1 MDAMV
6 FCEGDH
12 RRPVSEVPSSP
23 LPRLCLTSDS
33 AKGLPRATRWSH
45 TSARGPG
52 QHTLTFP
59 GSPFRL

>member
-23 LPRLCLTSDS
+23 LPGLCMTSDCFPRPPVGHIS
-33 AKGLPRATRWSH
+33 AG
-45 TSARGPG
+45 GPG
-52 QHTLTFP
+52 QHMLTFP